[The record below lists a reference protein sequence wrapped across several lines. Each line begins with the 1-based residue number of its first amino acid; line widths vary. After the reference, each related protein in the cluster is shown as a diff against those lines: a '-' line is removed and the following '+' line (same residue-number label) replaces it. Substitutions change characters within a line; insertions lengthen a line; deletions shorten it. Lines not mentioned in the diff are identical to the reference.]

1 MLHSM
6 RHLLKCLRFVW
17 AALALAGIFE
27 EASAQDGEKKEFQ
40 VSEFTFRKPDSWR
53 WETPRSSM
61 RKAQLSIPGKKGAE
75 KGEAVFFYFG
85 AGNSGG
91 KQSNID
97 RWLQQFQEPKEQLR
111 HSVTSSKIDKTP
123 VTFVRAEGTYL
134 SGPPLGR
141 KVPKQ
146 NFALLGA
153 IVEGGQGFVFIKLT
167 GPKTVVFA
175 AENDFK
181 TMVTSAK

>member
-1 MLHSM
+1 MLICM
-6 RHLLKCLRFVW
+6 RHLLKFMGFVW
-17 AALALAGIFE
+17 AALALAGFFE
-27 EASAQDGEKKEFQ
+27 EAGAQDGEKKEFQ

-61 RKAQLSIPGKKGAE
+61 RKAQLSVPGKKGEE

-85 AGNSGG
+85 TGNSGG

-97 RWLQQFQEPKEQLR
+97 RWFRQFQEPKEQLR
-111 HSVTSSKIDKTP
+111 HSVTSSKIGKTP

-153 IVEGGQGFVFIKLT
+153 IVEGEQGFVFIKLT
-167 GPKTVVFA
+167 GPRTVVFA
-175 AENDFK
+175 AEDDFK